1 MKAVLD
7 ALHDSEDKTLDE
19 LLAAERVGVNAT
31 SGTSDA
37 HEGMLAFLEKRP
49 PVFNRGEPDS
59 PTKLG

>member
-49 PVFNRGEPDS
+49 PVFNRDEPES
-59 PTKLG
+59 PTKPG